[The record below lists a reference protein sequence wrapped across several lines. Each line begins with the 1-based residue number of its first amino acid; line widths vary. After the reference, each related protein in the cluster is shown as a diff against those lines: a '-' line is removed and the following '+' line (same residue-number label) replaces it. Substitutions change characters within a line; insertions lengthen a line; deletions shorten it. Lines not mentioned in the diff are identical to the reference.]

1 MSSKKKKQTLDQH
14 EALGL
19 NHPVPDLDI
28 DRLRAAYRH
37 IEEAA
42 SRIPPLSP
50 EQVHALISS
59 GRLSQ
64 FQIRRQADRGLLV
77 LCLLA
82 LTLAASL
89 LWRTSP
95 AGITPLNVTLLIL
108 AVADAWVALRAARS
122 LWLMR
127 QTLRLRHRPYR
138 MLRYSDRLNRL
149 SHRRRWWI
157 DLVLRNSTNADP
169 HHISRRQERLA
180 IRVPSYV
187 AAACVLLILAIHT
200 NAAFAATRTYS
211 IVTTTSNQTAA
222 ALCHSV
228 NKIIEQL

>member
-42 SRIPPLSP
+42 SHIPPLSP

-138 MLRYSDRLNRL
+138 MARYSDRLNRL

-157 DLVLRNSTNADP
+157 DLVLRNSPNADS

-228 NKIIEQL
+228 IKIIEQL